1 MSEKNNTDI
10 KPIINKEK
18 MNDRT
23 NNIDNSV
30 SNNISEE
37 KPILKDNPK
46 PPKENI
52 KPYNPSEQVPP
63 HKEDPIVIPPKEDP
77 VKKLCEN
84 AWYGLL

>member
-1 MSEKNNTDI
+1 MKKNNTDI
-10 KPIINKEK
+10 QPIINKEK

-52 KPYNPSEQVPP
+52 KPDNPSEQAPP
-63 HKEDPIVIPPKEDP
+63 LKVDPIVIPPKEEP
-77 VKKLCEN
+77 VKKLSEN